1 MSAPPPSSLPQ
12 ASPATLAGEAPAS
25 RAEIDASCRLPLL
38 LLFLS
43 SLLWLLL
50 GTSLALLTSMQLHS
64 PEFLAHCPCLTYG
77 RLHPAALNALVYGFA
92 SQAGLGV
99 ALWLICRLG
108 RTPLPQ
114 PLVVVLAA
122 KFWNFG
128 VTLGVLGILAGDS
141 TGFDLLEMPRYAAPI
156 LFVSY
161 AVIGVWALIT
171 FHFRR
176 ERELYVSQWY
186 LLAGLI
192 WFPWIYS
199 TANYLLLFRPVR
211 GVMQTVVNGWYAHN
225 LHTLWLTPVGLA
237 TAIYF
242 IPKLLGRPLHSRQ
255 LALLGF
261 WSLALFGAWGGIAAG
276 SPLPAWIISVSAGAA
291 LMLSIPVLA
300 VVTNLCLTVEKSWS
314 QLNRDRTLT
323 FMVAGV
329 IFYFLGSVLDLL
341 GSVRPLNTLVRFT
354 HYQSGVT
361 HLLLYGFFALTMF
374 GAIYYIVPRLA
385 GQDWPSAILAK
396 VHLVASVLGVALH
409 AVALIAGG
417 IWQGMALDSGGS
429 FLAVAKSTSLFL
441 QLATV
446 ANFLLVAGQVALL
459 LNLAQ
464 LLRRACAA
472 CGNLSAWCA
481 GDAET
486 KNAEVDR

>member
-1 MSAPPPSSLPQ
+1 MSAPTPSSLPQ
-12 ASPATLAGEAPAS
+12 ALPAAAAGNAPAS
-25 RAEIDASCRLPLL
+25 PAEIDSSCRLPLA

-50 GTSLALLTSMQLHS
+50 GTSLDLLTSIQLHQ
-64 PEFLAHCPCLTYG
+64 PEFLAHCPWLTYG
-77 RLHPAALNALVYGFA
+77 RLHPAAINALVYGFA

-108 RTPLPQ
+108 RAPLAQ

-122 KFWNFG
+122 KFWNLG
-128 VTLGVLGILAGDS
+128 VTIGVLGILAGDS
-141 TGFDLLEMPRYAAPI
+141 TGFQLLEMPRYAAPI
-156 LFVSY
+156 LFASY
-161 AVIGVWALIT
+161 AVMGVWALIA

-186 LLAGLI
+186 LLAALV

-199 TANYLLLFRPVR
+199 AANFLLLFRPVR

-225 LHTLWLTPVGLA
+225 LHTLWLTPIGLA

-242 IPKLLGRPLHSRQ
+242 VPKILGRPLHSRQ

-261 WSLALFGAWGGIAAG
+261 WTLALFGAWGGIAAG

-291 LMLSIPVLA
+291 MMLSIPVLA
-300 VVTNLCLTVEKSWS
+300 VVTNLCLTAEKPS
-314 QLNRDRTLT
+314 QLLNQDRTLS
-323 FMVAGV
+323 FIFAGV
-329 IFYFLGSVLDLL
+329 VFYFLGSALDIL
-341 GSVRPLNTLVRFT
+341 GSVRTLSSLLRFT

-385 GQDWPSAILAK
+385 GQEWPSAMLVKA
-396 VHLVASVLGVALH
+396 HLLASVLGVVLH
-409 AVALIAGG
+409 AVALVVGG
-417 IWQGMALDSGGS
+417 ITQGLAMDSGDAFMGI
-429 FLAVAKSTSLFL
+429 AKSTSLFL

-446 ANFLLVAGQVALL
+446 ANLLLVAGQLALL

-464 LLRRACAA
+464 LLRRTCAT
-472 CGNLSAWCA
+472 CCNLSAWCA
-481 GDAET
+481 VENKYAEG
-486 KNAEVDR
+486 AR

>member
-1 MSAPPPSSLPQ
+1 MSAPTPASLPQ
-12 ASPATLAGEAPAS
+12 VLPASTAGNPPATF
-25 RAEIDASCRLPLL
+25 AEIDSSCRLPLA

-50 GTSLALLTSMQLHS
+50 GTSLALLTSIQLHQ
-64 PEFLAHCPCLTYG
+64 PEFLAHCPWLTYG
-77 RLHPAALNALVYGFA
+77 RLHPAAMNALVYGFA

-99 ALWLICRLG
+99 AFWLICRLG
-108 RTPLPQ
+108 RAPLAQ

-122 KFWNFG
+122 KFWNLG
-128 VTLGVLGILAGDS
+128 VTIGVLGILAGDS
-141 TGFDLLEMPRYAAPI
+141 TGFELLEMPRYAAPI

-161 AVIGVWALIT
+161 AVMGVWALIA

-186 LLAGLI
+186 LLAALV

-199 TANYLLLFRPVR
+199 AANYLLLFRPVR

-225 LHTLWLTPVGLA
+225 LHTLWLTPIGLA

-242 IPKLLGRPLHSRQ
+242 IPKIVGRPLHSRQ

-261 WSLALFGAWGGIAAG
+261 WTLALFGSWGGIAAG
-276 SPLPAWIISVSAGAA
+276 SPLPAWIISVSSGAA

-300 VVTNLCLTVEKSWS
+300 VVTNLGLTLQKPWPQSS
-314 QLNRDRTLT
+314 RDRTLT
-323 FMVAGV
+323 FIIAGV
-329 IFYFLGSVLDLL
+329 IFYFLGSMLDIL
-341 GSVRPLNTLVRFT
+341 GSVRPLSSLLRFT
-354 HYQSGVT
+354 HYESGVA

-374 GAIYYIVPRLA
+374 GAIDYIVPRLA
-385 GQDWPSAILAK
+385 GQEWPSATLARA
-396 VHLVASVLGVALH
+396 HLLASVLGVVLH
-409 AVALIAGG
+409 AVALVAGG
-417 IWQGMALDSGGS
+417 IAQGLAMDAGGS
-429 FLAVAKSTSLFL
+429 FMGIARSTSLFL

-446 ANFLLVAGQVALL
+446 ANLLLVAGQLALL

-464 LLRRACAA
+464 LLRRACATI
-472 CGNLSAWCA
+472 CPLPAWCA
-481 GDAET
+481 IGNPNPEA
-486 KNAEVDR
+486 AR

>member
-1 MSAPPPSSLPQ
+1 MSAPPTSSLP
-12 ASPATLAGEAPAS
+12 PAVAAAADGIAPAS
-25 RAEIDASCRLPLL
+25 FAEIDASCRLPVA
-38 LLFLS
+38 LLFIS

-50 GTSLALLTSMQLHS
+50 GTSLALLTSIQLHS
-64 PEFLAHCPCLTYG
+64 PEFLAHCPWLTYG
-77 RLHPAALNALVYGFA
+77 RLQPAAMNALVYGFA

-108 RTPLPQ
+108 RAPLAQ

-122 KFWNFG
+122 KFWNLG
-128 VTLGVLGILAGDS
+128 VTIGVLGILAGDS
-141 TGFDLLEMPRYAAPI
+141 TGFAGLEMPRAAAPI

-161 AVIGVWALIT
+161 SVMGVWALIA

-186 LLAGLI
+186 LLAALV

-199 TANYLLLFRPVR
+199 AANYLLLFRPVR
-211 GVMQTVVNGWYAHN
+211 GVMQTVVNGWYTHN
-225 LHTLWLTPVGLA
+225 LQTLWLTPIGLA
-237 TAIYF
+237 TSIYF
-242 IPKLLGRPLHSRQ
+242 IPKILGRPLHSRQ

-261 WSLALFGAWGGIAAG
+261 WTLALFGAWGGVAAG

-300 VVTNLCLTVEKSWS
+300 VVTNLCLTVEKPWQELS
-314 QLNRDRTLT
+314 QDRTLS
-323 FMVAGV
+323 FIIAGV
-329 IFYFLGSVLDLL
+329 VFYFLGSALDIL
-341 GSVRPLNTLVRFT
+341 GSVRPLSTLLRFT
-354 HYQSGVT
+354 HYQSGVS

-385 GQDWPSAILAK
+385 GQEWPSTRLVKA
-396 VHLVASVLGVALH
+396 HLLASVLGVVLH
-409 AVALIAGG
+409 AVALVAGG
-417 IWQGMALDSGGS
+417 IAQGLALDAAGS
-429 FLAVAKSTSLFL
+429 FTGIAKSTSIFL

-446 ANFLLVAGQVALL
+446 ANVVLVAGQLALL

-464 LLRRACAA
+464 LLRRTCATWY
-472 CGNLSAWCA
+472 NLSAWCA
-481 GDAET
+481 VENI
-486 KNAEVDR
+486 NAEVAR

>member
-12 ASPATLAGEAPAS
+12 AIPATAAGNAPAS
-25 RAEIDASCRLPLL
+25 FAEIDSSCRLPLA

-50 GTSLALLTSMQLHS
+50 GTSLALLTSIQLHS
-64 PEFLAHCPCLTYG
+64 PEFLAHCPWLTYG
-77 RLHPAALNALVYGFA
+77 RLHPAATNAVVYGFA

-108 RTPLPQ
+108 RAPLAQ
-114 PLVVVLAA
+114 PLVVVVAA

-128 VTLGVLGILAGDS
+128 VTIGVLGILAGDS
-141 TGFDLLEMPRYAAPI
+141 TGFELLEMPRYAAPI

-161 AVIGVWALIT
+161 AVMGVWALIA

-186 LLAGLI
+186 LLAALV

-199 TANYLLLFRPVR
+199 AANYLLVFRPVR
-211 GVMQTVVNGWYAHN
+211 GVMQTVVNGWYTHN
-225 LHTLWLTPVGLA
+225 LHTLWFTPIGLA

-242 IPKLLGRPLHSRQ
+242 VPKILGRPLHSRQ

-291 LMLSIPVLA
+291 MMLSIPVLA
-300 VVTNLCLTVEKSWS
+300 VVTNLCLTVEKPWQ
-314 QLNRDRTLT
+314 QLTQDRTLT
-323 FMVAGV
+323 FIFAGV
-329 IFYFLGSVLDLL
+329 IFYFLGSALDIL
-341 GSVRPLNTLVRFT
+341 GSVRPLSAMLRFT

-361 HLLLYGFFALTMF
+361 HLLLYGFFAMTMF

-385 GQDWPSAILAK
+385 GQEWPSTALAK
-396 VHLVASVLGVALH
+396 AHLLASVLGVVLH
-409 AVALIAGG
+409 AVALVVGGVAQGLAMDAGDSFMGIA
-417 IWQGMALDSGGS
+417 
-429 FLAVAKSTSLFL
+429 KTTSIFL

-446 ANFLLVAGQVALL
+446 ATVLLVAGQLALL
-459 LNLAQ
+459 LNVAQ
-464 LLRRACAA
+464 LMRRVCPLCCAI
-472 CGNLSAWCA
+472 SAWRT
-481 GDAET
+481 GET
-486 KNAEVDR
+486 KNAEGAR